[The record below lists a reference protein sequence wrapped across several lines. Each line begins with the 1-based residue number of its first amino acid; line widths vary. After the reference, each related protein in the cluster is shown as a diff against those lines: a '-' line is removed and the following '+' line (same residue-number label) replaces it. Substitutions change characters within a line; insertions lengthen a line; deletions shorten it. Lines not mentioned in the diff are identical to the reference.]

1 MFAYPLI
8 HDLVAGS
15 GEEKAEAEELVDSI
29 VGMSLPLLL
38 HSWNLNSF
46 HHNLGGVATHI
57 FAI

>member
-29 VGMSLPLLL
+29 VGMSLL
-38 HSWNLNSF
+38 HFGLCWCYE
-46 HHNLGGVATHI
+46 
-57 FAI
+57 